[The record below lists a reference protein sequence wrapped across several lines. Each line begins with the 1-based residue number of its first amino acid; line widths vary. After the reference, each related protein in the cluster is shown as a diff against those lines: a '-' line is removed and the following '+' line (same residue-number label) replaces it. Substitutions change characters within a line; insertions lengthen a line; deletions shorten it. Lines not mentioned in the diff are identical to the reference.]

1 VKAALAEGEAQEAP
15 AAAGAATRSTHATVE
30 AEAGRTLRGRKP
42 KDRHAADERAKANLG
57 ATEVTAER
65 HPDRADLADNV
76 EVARKLAEAA
86 ERAAAASPTE
96 QISVNI
102 TDPESRIMK
111 TQTGWVQGD
120 NVQAA
125 VNTEQVVIAYA
136 ATKDHND
143 AGQLVPMIEATE
155 ARAARAGIEEEIGL
169 VTDAYRFPWRAPPW
183 VEGGA
188 MTTPP
193 RERDGQRARER
204 PVVAERHRRRERA
217 RRAPRRPTCR
227 QDRERGR

>member
-1 VKAALAEGEAQEAP
+1 
-15 AAAGAATRSTHATVE
+15 
-30 AEAGRTLRGRKP
+30 
-42 KDRHAADERAKANLG
+42 
-57 ATEVTAER
+57 
-65 HPDRADLADNV
+65 
-76 EVARKLAEAA
+76 VARKLAEAA

-169 VTDAYRFPWRAPPW
+169 VTDAYWFPRRASPW

-188 MTTPP
+188 MTTHP
-193 RERDGQRARER
+193 RERDGQRARKR
-204 PVVAERHRRRERA
+204 PVLAERHRRRERA

-227 QDRERGR
+227 RDRERGR